1 VKQFGFAPAP
11 TGHFKQEGKLIVEQ
25 WKPYGIFQ

>member
-1 VKQFGFAPAP
+1 VKQFGFAP